1 MSSAPPVESPY
12 TMKEQDK
19 NAKKLK
25 PTTKSYNNKDF
36 LNGKEARIIRILCEF
51 QEPAQRL
58 NDHRIKGTI
67 LFFGS
72 ARAMMREDYDKT
84 FAEMQD
90 QLTSATGARRMV
102 LEEKIAGF
110 RKVEWMCEWVTKAEL
125 LARKV
130 TEWAMSDLPL
140 KRVMARHP
148 SYLVSHDKGELSGRA
163 GAGGPINKARFD
175 EDDDEEEDDDE
186 LPQAFV
192 VTTGGGPGLMEAAN
206 RGAASVPGAKTIGM
220 GISLPFENGLN
231 PYVSDGLEF
240 EFHYFFTR
248 KFWMM
253 YSVRALIVCPGG
265 FGTMDEMFELLTL
278 RQTKKI
284 PDLPIVLLC
293 SRFWKTAIN
302 WQALADFGVISQ
314 KEVDGLCFAD
324 SVEEAFDFLVAHFT
338 AGHVMPVPPS
348 PQIGAAKI
356 SAPQDVPS
364 PMK

>member
-1 MSSAPPVESPY
+1 MTAPAPESPY
-12 TMKEQDK
+12 QMKEQDK
-19 NAKKLK
+19 TAKKLK
-25 PTTKSYNNKDF
+25 PTIKSYNNKNF
-36 LNGKEARIIRILCEF
+36 LNGKDARIIRILCEF

-58 NDHRIKGTI
+58 NDHNIKGTI

-84 FAEMQD
+84 YSELAAES
-90 QLTSATGARRMV
+90 TSATGARRMV
-102 LEEKIAGF
+102 LDEKLAAF
-110 RKVEWMCEWVTKAEL
+110 RKVEWMCEWVSKSEV
-125 LARKV
+125 LAAKV
-130 TEWAMSDLPL
+130 TQWAMEDMNL
-140 KRVMARHP
+140 KRTMAKHP
-148 SYLVSHDKGELSGRA
+148 SYLVSHAKEDSAKT
-163 GAGGPINKARFD
+163 GAPPKLDAAPSS
-175 EDDDEEEDDDE
+175 DDDDD

-293 SRFWKTAIN
+293 SRFWKAVIN
-302 WQALADFGVISQ
+302 WQGLADFGVISQ

-324 SVEEAFDFLVAHFT
+324 TVEEAFDFLVSHFT
-338 AGHVMPVPPS
+338 NGGPAVVPPS
-348 PQIGAAKI
+348 PQMASRKGD
-356 SAPQDVPS
+356 DVA